1 MAFWRKKNDESRLV
15 KSSEDYHEDLVFR
28 LSAYTGLNCERR
40 KMSASSY
47 YKDRDAAAADETTC
61 INMTHGVRGKNG
73 DFDIVCHGR
82 AVRNGENG
90 FKALL
95 EALCGRLAGNVAHPY
110 LRMFP
115 ILNGCASVSELD
127 LRLTANGI

>member
-1 MAFWRKKNDESRLV
+1 MAFRHKKNDESSLV
-15 KSSEDYHEDLVFR
+15 KSSEEYYEDLAFR
-28 LSAYTGLNCERR
+28 LSTYTGLNCERR

-47 YKDRDAAAADETTC
+47 YRDRNAAGADDVTC
-61 INMTHGVRGKNG
+61 INMTRGVRGKNG
-73 DFDIVCHGR
+73 GFDIVCHGR
-82 AVRNGENG
+82 AVRRGENG

-95 EALCGRLAGNVAHPY
+95 ESLCARLAGDAVHPY

-115 ILNGCASVSELD
+115 ILNGCASISELD

>member
-1 MAFWRKKNDESRLV
+1 MAFWHKKNDESRLV
-15 KSSEDYHEDLVFR
+15 KSSEEYYEDLAFR
-28 LSAYTGLNCERR
+28 LSTYTGLNCERR

-47 YKDRDAAAADETTC
+47 YRDRDAAGADEVTC
-61 INMTHGVRGKNG
+61 INMTHGVRGKNR
-73 DFDIVCHGR
+73 DFDIVCHGH
-82 AVRNGENG
+82 AVRRGENG

-95 EALCGRLAGNVAHPY
+95 ESLCARLAGNAAHPY
-110 LRMFP
+110 FRMFP